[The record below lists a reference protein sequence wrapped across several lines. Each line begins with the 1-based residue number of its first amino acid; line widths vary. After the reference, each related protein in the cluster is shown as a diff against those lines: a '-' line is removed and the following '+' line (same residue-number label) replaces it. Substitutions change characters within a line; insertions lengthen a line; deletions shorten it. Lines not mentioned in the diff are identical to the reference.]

1 MPLPHTTEWDEMD
14 QIIFSPHIV
23 KLGMLAILQQ
33 SCSHNKS
40 MHNLELFVN
49 TLIYE
54 KKKLI
59 LSETGLFLSTSMFVT
74 FDMLPKPAL
83 RTVLALIDSNVT
95 RSVFKKNGTVN
106 ICFDS
111 PVRSD
116 NNALGVVNVVCGLLL
131 AINEARSVQQQHTT
145 THDNMLCIFDVILK
159 SVFFKHRIDY
169 SLVLQNCVQFGYCG
183 VCDIEQEESAETV
196 PSMSQA

>member
-1 MPLPHTTEWDEMD
+1 
-14 QIIFSPHIV
+14 
-23 KLGMLAILQQ
+23 
-33 SCSHNKS
+33 
-40 MHNLELFVN
+40 
-49 TLIYE
+49 
-54 KKKLI
+54 
-59 LSETGLFLSTSMFVT
+59 
-74 FDMLPKPAL
+74 
-83 RTVLALIDSNVT
+83 
-95 RSVFKKNGTVN
+95 VN